1 MRTVLP
7 TRGTTRDAVH
17 VTDDGRRIDKATWD
31 ASWLE
36 MRKAVQHGN
45 VARLL
50 EFARNPFGRDLINH
64 RPAFGY
70 TLLTLAVMERA
81 DMVGVLLDAGAIADA
96 LDGSGAAALHYA
108 CMSPAKMA
116 VIERLLAYGTA
127 NVDVRMPNGSTPLM
141 IAAAN
146 TDYEVLHALL
156 VAGADAN
163 LAGELGRTALHRL
176 ARDRDGQLRVTECV
190 EVLCAAGA
198 DTEIEDTF
206 GQTALVTACLHGTR
220 EVAAALIVCGA
231 TRLNFDEYP
240 VYLRV
245 YTDCV
250 RDLGGPERV
259 EERRRDWRDSLETNE
274 MWLRRKILP
283 GRLTKAAR

>member
-1 MRTVLP
+1 MRT
-7 TRGTTRDAVH
+7 
-17 VTDDGRRIDKATWD
+17 
-31 ASWLE
+31 
-36 MRKAVQHGN
+36 AVQYGN

-81 DMVGVLLDAGAIADA
+81 EMVGVLLDAGAIANA

-108 CMSPAKMA
+108 CMSPAKME
-116 VIERLLAYGTA
+116 VIARLLESGTA

-156 VAGADAN
+156 WAGADAN

-176 ARDRDGQLRVTECV
+176 ARDRDGHLRVTECV

-198 DTEIEDTF
+198 DTEIEDTS
-206 GQTALVTACLHGTR
+206 GQTALVTACMHRTQ

-231 TRLNFDEYP
+231 TLLNHNEYHR
-240 VYLRV
+240 YWWF

-259 EERRRDWRDSLETNE
+259 EERRREWRESLATNE
-274 MWLRRKILP
+274 MWLRRNILP